1 MEKFDAKELRKN
13 TYFNIFLLGGELKGL
28 TECPDWDSSEMT
40 IELKING
47 ISVRVED
54 FNRVLEG
61 WSGRLE
67 GQIKSK
73 LAYLSKEQSV
83 NDNAK
88 VLLEEKLGKA
98 YSILQDIED
107 SKWVLDYS

>member
-40 IELKING
+40 
-47 ISVRVED
+47 
-54 FNRVLEG
+54 FNRVLEE

-107 SKWVLDYS
+107 SKWVLDY